1 MCTLL
6 RSFVHDLADAHDVF
20 ARDRTVRMNLLYVLG
35 VTILAGV
42 LNWLFRNTPAM
53 PTGIH
58 LVVALLAYPLMW
70 GSVFVAQHTQGRKL
84 TEYGLDLNVK
94 VFVGAAVTDMF
105 LLAWPWSDN
114 SVAKSVVEA
123 YARTSEEL
131 LFRGFLIGELV
142 RLFRD
147 SHRKNMWAA
156 IVSSVVFA
164 GMHTHHG
171 LRLMILRTLPN
182 SVFLGLIAVW
192 TDSILLPIAIHCGT
206 AGGKQ
211 SALLG
216 SGIWLVLCL
225 YARANEVRDER
236 TSAR

>member
-1 MCTLL
+1 
-6 RSFVHDLADAHDVF
+6 
-20 ARDRTVRMNLLYVLG
+20 MNLLYVLG

-42 LNWLFRNTPAM
+42 MNWLFRNTPAM
-53 PTGIH
+53 PTGAH

-70 GSVFVAQHTQGRKL
+70 GPVFVARHTQGRKL
-84 TEYGLDLNVK
+84 TEYGFGLNVK
-94 VFVGAAVTDMF
+94 ALVGAAVTAIF
-105 LLAWPWSDN
+105 LLAWPWSNN
-114 SVAKSVVEA
+114 SFAKSLLEA

-142 RLFRD
+142 RLLEN
-147 SHRKNMWAA
+147 SHRKNIWAA

-171 LRLMILRTLPN
+171 LRLMILRKLPN
-182 SVFLGLIAVW
+182 SVFLGFTAVW
-192 TDSILLPIAIHCGT
+192 TDSTLLPIAVHCGT

-216 SGIWLVLCL
+216 SGIWLALVL
-225 YARANEVRDER
+225 YARAND
-236 TSAR
+236 A